1 MAALTDRLDPM
12 PFSPGPQGTL
22 LVQLAV
28 IARGVPEPDAIRVG
42 AAWIAMG
49 ARDATVGQVAEHV
62 IARGNPLDFNGQLA
76 LLGPIGP

>member
-1 MAALTDRLDPM
+1 MAPITERLDPM

-28 IARGVPEPDAIRVG
+28 LARGAPEPDPIRVG

-62 IARGNPLDFNGQLA
+62 IARGHPLDVGGQLQ
-76 LLGPIGP
+76 LLG